1 VRKFFKK
8 YFIPHPGNEH
18 KPHILRIE
26 ATLIILSL
34 VLVVEMLFLLQSFV
48 IYERVDFFA
57 AILPD
62 VLVDETNLNRKTSN
76 VVALQTNPLLEAA
89 ARLKAEDMATRGY
102 FAHTSPDGTTP
113 WNWINDVDYRFVAAG
128 ENLAVNFVNSDD
140 VTNAWMDSPGHRKNI
155 LNGNFTEI
163 GIATAKGEY
172 KGKETTFVVQFFG
185 RPAPRLAQAEIED
198 ETTSVTEAVSVEESV
213 EKDVLAQNATVD
225 DMSIEIQG
233 VAVAAEESVAPT
245 QDFAP
250 QSSFTQ
256 RLVAKPRVATNY
268 LLIVLGTIMALALVL
283 KVFIAIDIQH
293 APLIV
298 NGVLLLLIISSAVLL
313 NQYISALGAEI
324 I

>member
-1 VRKFFKK
+1 MKKFLKK

-26 ATLIILSL
+26 ATLIVLSI
-34 VLVVEMLFLLQSFV
+34 VLLVEMLFLLQSFV
-48 IYERVDFFA
+48 IYERADFFA

-76 VVALQTNPLLEAA
+76 IVALQTNPLLEEAA
-89 ARLKAEDMATRGY
+89 SLKAEDMAANGY

-113 WNWINDVDYRFVAAG
+113 WQWLNDVDYRFVAAG

-140 VTNAWMDSPGHRKNI
+140 VTNAWMDSLGHRTNI
-155 LNGNFTEI
+155 LNSNFTEV

-172 KGKETTFVVQFFG
+172 KGRETTFVVQFFG
-185 RPAPRLAQAEIED
+185 RPAPRLAQAEVENEPTGVVL
-198 ETTSVTEAVSVEESV
+198 ETSGESVEE
-213 EKDVLAQNATVD
+213 DLLARNAPAD

-233 VAVAAEESVAPT
+233 AAVGGEEDVMPAE
-245 QDFAP
+245 DFAP

-268 LLIVLGTIMALALVL
+268 LLLVLGTIMALALVL
-283 KVFIAIDIQH
+283 KVFIAVDIQH

-298 NGVLLLLIISSAVLL
+298 NGVLLLIIISSAILL
-313 NQYISALGAEI
+313 NQYISTLGAEI